1 MKKIIAGTI
10 AVVFMT
16 SAAWAQTALPAAS
29 PDGNTPA
36 VATPDSS
43 NPTAPVAGKNSFT
56 ETQAKSRLE
65 AAGFQSITDL
75 KLNDQG
81 VWQASA
87 IKDTRKAMVGLDYQ
101 GNIVAK

>member
-1 MKKIIAGTI
+1 MKKGIAGTI

-16 SAAWAQTALPAAS
+16 SSAWAQYAPAAS
-29 PDGNTPA
+29 PEGKMPA
-36 VATPDSS
+36 VSTPDST

-56 ETQAKSRLE
+56 ESQAKSRLE
-65 AAGFQSITDL
+65 AAGYDNITDL

-87 IKDTRKAMVGLDYQ
+87 MKDTRKVMVGLDYQ